1 VTPKGSGRVVGIDVA
16 RCLALVGMMATHV
29 LPGTTGGEV
38 PLAHQVAGGRASALF
53 ALLAGVSLVLIAG
66 QRTPLRGPELTGMLA
81 GTLVRSSWVALVGF
95 LIGGLETGIAVILV
109 NYAVLFLVCAP
120 FLALRTWVVATVAV
134 VWVAVGPALSLA
146 WRRDLP
152 PPSYDVPAFES
163 LEVPV
168 ALVRELVVTGYY
180 PVLTWVPYLLVGI
193 VVGRLDLRR
202 VRTALVLV
210 GLGAWTAFTAWAVS
224 DGLVARPGVRAALI
238 RTFEGAGW
246 RGDLSTTL
254 TDGLYGVVPP
264 ESWWWLVV
272 RSPHSGT
279 SFDLL
284 MTIGSALLVLG
295 GCLLLAR
302 PAPRVVG
309 VLFGAGAMTLSL
321 YTLHV
326 VLRTEGLWDA
336 DTTGAFLGQVAL
348 VVGLG
353 AVYRLAGRQG
363 PLEMLVGESSRGVA
377 RAVTRAAG
385 RATDQATDRSTDRAA
400 AEDAHDRR

>member
-66 QRTPLRGPELTGMLA
+66 QRTPLRGPALTGMLA

-134 VWVAVGPALSLA
+134 VWVAAGPALSLA

-224 DGLVARPGVRAALI
+224 DALVARPGVRAALI